1 MLNSLDLLVI
11 LFLVAAVV
19 TVLAICLLFLVKK
32 PLVRRICLFFLAAV
46 ALYFAAM
53 GAYIGRFVF
62 VGQTVIAL
70 VLGAAAI
77 TAVVLELKGKSEK
90 TALISRLAVSA
101 SVVLAVLNAAC

>member
-1 MLNSLDLLVI
+1 MANILKAHAGARANRSTGGDIVLV
-11 LFLVAAVV
+11 
-19 TVLAICLLFLVKK
+19 
-32 PLVRRICLFFLAAV
+32 ICLFFLAAV

-77 TAVVLELKGKSEK
+77 TAVVLELKGKTEK

>member
-11 LFLVAAVV
+11 LFLVAAVL
-19 TVLAICLLFLVKK
+19 TVLAIVLLFAVKK
-32 PLVRRICLFFLAAV
+32 PLVRRICTVFLSAV
-46 ALYFAAM
+46 TLYFAAM

-62 VGQTVIAL
+62 VGQTVLAL

-77 TAVVLELKGKSEK
+77 AAVVLELKGKTEK

-101 SVVLAVLNAAC
+101 GVVLSILNAAC

>member
-1 MLNSLDLLVI
+1 M
-11 LFLVAAVV
+11 
-19 TVLAICLLFLVKK
+19 KK

-77 TAVVLELKGKSEK
+77 TAVVLELKGKVNSK
-90 TALISRLAVSA
+90 TALIANLLISA